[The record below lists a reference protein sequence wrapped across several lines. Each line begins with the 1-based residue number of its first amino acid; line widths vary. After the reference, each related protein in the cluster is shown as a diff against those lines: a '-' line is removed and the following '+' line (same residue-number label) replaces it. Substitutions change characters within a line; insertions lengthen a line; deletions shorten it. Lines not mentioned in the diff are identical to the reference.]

1 VVKYLDELAILDGPD
16 VEVLVEAAR
25 GNELTI
31 RREGDAVHGLSEQ
44 HGAQKDIRATER
56 KHKEV

>member
-1 VVKYLDELAILDGPD
+1 MVKYLDELAILDGPD

-44 HGAQKDIRATER
+44 HGAQKDIRAT
-56 KHKEV
+56 